1 MKYIGIIV
9 AIAVLAGSVAFVLL
23 PKEVYEVQG
32 KIIELNNNDS
42 WKNYV
47 VIEVATSKPAGWGGH
62 YATINL
68 SVQQFSSL
76 KIGQDL
82 TSIRMRDIFG
92 NEWNDLR

>member
-1 MKYIGIIV
+1 MKYLGIIV
-9 AIAVLAGSVAFVLL
+9 AIAVLAGSVAFLLL

-32 KIIELNNNDS
+32 KVIELNTNVS
-42 WKNYV
+42 WGNYV
-47 VIEVATSKPAGWGGH
+47 VIDVAISTPTGWGGH

-68 SVQQFSSL
+68 SAQQFSSL